1 VSPRISQE
9 QKSFLGLF
17 LLARDDFLYIE
28 WDGLEELEQLFD
40 DMEDNFMQIL
50 TEEYTQYGML
60 VEEGTKALAPHDEGD
75 LEDTINFGG
84 AKPEG
89 SGVSVEGGS
98 NAKHALIRHERP
110 YRRGKHPKYENG
122 AKFPDYYQDG
132 RGEGTRS
139 KRKWRGQMPGRK
151 YLLNAIYATEKD
163 YEKMLDRILE
173 RTLEGDQS

>member
-1 VSPRISQE
+1 MNRPTLLE

-17 LLARDDFLYIE
+17 SLARDDFLRIE
-28 WDGLEELEQLFD
+28 WEGLQELEEMFNE
-40 DMEDNFMQIL
+40 MEDNFMRIL

-75 LEDTINFGG
+75 LEDSINFGQ
-84 AKPEG
+84 AVPEG

-98 NAKHALIRHERP
+98 NAKHALKRHERP
-110 YRRGKHPKYENG
+110 YRMGTHPKYENG
-122 AKFPDYYQDG
+122 AKFPDYYKDG

-139 KRKWRGQMPGRK
+139 KRSWRGQMPGRK
-151 YLLNAIYATEKD
+151 YLLNAINATERD

-173 RTLEGDQS
+173 RTLEGDHS

>member
-1 VSPRISQE
+1 
-9 QKSFLGLF
+9 
-17 LLARDDFLYIE
+17 LASGDFLRIE

-40 DMEDNFMQIL
+40 EMEDNFMRIL
-50 TEEYTQYGML
+50 EEEYTQYGML

-75 LEDTINFGG
+75 LEDSINFGH
-84 AKPEG
+84 AVPEG

-98 NAKHALIRHERP
+98 NAKHALKRHERP
-110 YRRGKHPKYENG
+110 YRSGRHPKYENG
-122 AKFPDYYQDG
+122 SKFPDYYVNG

-139 KRKWRGQMPGRK
+139 KRSWRGQMPGRK
-151 YLLNAIYATEKD
+151 YLLNAINATERD